1 MSERNPYI
9 DARKGQEAKDLL
21 ENPVLVEAFAIL
33 EREYLKA
40 WRQSKPA
47 DQEERERL
55 WLAVGILEELQRHL
69 RVVVENGVMAKRDI
83 DKISGRK

>member
-9 DARKGQEAKDLL
+9 DARKGSEAKDLL
-21 ENPVLVEAFAIL
+21 ENPILVEAFDVL
-33 EREYLKA
+33 EAEYLKA

-47 DQEERERL
+47 DEEERERL
-55 WLAVGILEELQRHL
+55 WLAVGILDEIKRHL
-69 RVVVENGVMAKRDI
+69 RVVVENGTMAKRDI

>member
-1 MSERNPYI
+1 MTERNPYI

-21 ENPVLVEAFAIL
+21 EHPMLVEAFAVL
-33 EREYLKA
+33 ESEYLKA

-55 WLAVGILEELQRHL
+55 WLAVGILEEIQRHL
-69 RVVVENGVMAKRDI
+69 RIVVENGAMAKRDI

>member
-1 MSERNPYI
+1 LSERNPYI

-21 ENPVLVEAFAIL
+21 ENPILVEAFSVL

-55 WLAVGILEELQRHL
+55 WLAVGILEEIQRHL
-69 RVVVENGVMAKRDI
+69 RIAVENGAMAKRDI

>member
-9 DARKGQEAKDLL
+9 DSRRGQEAKELL
-21 ENPVLVEAFAIL
+21 ENPMLVEAFEAL

-47 DQEERERL
+47 DDEERERL
-55 WLAVGILEELQRHL
+55 WLAVGILDEIKRHL

-83 DKISGRK
+83 DKISGKK

>member
-21 ENPVLVEAFAIL
+21 ENPMLVEAFAVL

-55 WLAVGILEELQRHL
+55 WLAVGILEEIQRHL

>member
-1 MSERNPYI
+1 LSERNPYI

-21 ENPVLVEAFAIL
+21 ENPMLVEAFAIL

-55 WLAVGILEELQRHL
+55 WLAVGILEEIQRHL

>member
-9 DARKGQEAKDLL
+9 DARKGHEAKELL
-21 ENPVLVEAFAIL
+21 ENPILVEAFEAL

-47 DQEERERL
+47 DDEERERL
-55 WLAVGILEELQRHL
+55 WLAVGILDEIKRHL

-83 DKISGRK
+83 DKISGKK

>member
-1 MSERNPYI
+1 LTERNPYI
-9 DARKGQEAKDLL
+9 DSGKGAQARELL
-21 ENPVLVEAFAIL
+21 ENPILVEAFAEL

-55 WLAVGILEELQRHL
+55 WLAVGILAEIQRHL
-69 RVVVENGVMAKRDI
+69 RVVVDNGVIANRDI
-83 DKISGRK
+83 DKLSGRR

>member
-1 MSERNPYI
+1 LSERNPYI

-21 ENPVLVEAFAIL
+21 ENPMLVEAFAVL

-55 WLAVGILEELQRHL
+55 WLAVGILEEIQRHL

>member
-9 DARKGQEAKDLL
+9 DARKGSEAKDLL
-21 ENPVLVEAFAIL
+21 ENPILVDAFDVLEA
-33 EREYLKA
+33 EYLKA

-47 DQEERERL
+47 DEEERERL
-55 WLAVGILEELQRHL
+55 WLAVGILDEIKRHL
-69 RVVVENGVMAKRDI
+69 RVVVENGTMAKRDI

>member
-21 ENPVLVEAFAIL
+21 ENPILVEAFAIL